1 PDGVRVLAR
10 IFALK
15 RSLQALRRVSIRE
28 REILLRLGRGEFDVV
43 PGEALPYF
51 RDVYDHLVRIADL
64 AESYR
69 DLVTGPLD
77 AYLSAQSNR
86 MNEIMKT
93 LTLISTV
100 MLPLTFIAGIYGMNY
115 ENMPEL
121 KWRYG
126 YPFALALM
134 AGVALLIVVWFRRR
148 RWV

>member
-1 PDGVRVLAR
+1 VLTR
-10 IFALK
+10 IFELK
-15 RSLQALRRVSIRE
+15 RSLQALRRISIPE
-28 REILLRLGRGEFDVV
+28 REIFLRMSRGEFDVV
-43 PGEALPYF
+43 PHDALPYF
-51 RDVYDHLVRIADL
+51 RDVYDHLVRVADF

-69 DLVTGPLD
+69 DMVTSALD

-100 MLPLTFIAGIYGMNY
+100 MLPLTFIAGIYGMNFDL
-115 ENMPEL
+115 MPEL

-126 YPFALALM
+126 YAFALGLM
-134 AGVALLIVVWFRRR
+134 AVVALAIIAWFRRR